1 MATKED
7 ILKESGAETATYIDE
22 NGERKT
28 GTVLRGYIDAAA
40 DADYYGAQSDIYKGM
55 LESQQQ
61 ANQSAADAAADE
73 ALINAERQT
82 EKVNTAYDA
91 SDKELFRGY
100 KKAVRDLPQQLAAMG
115 ATGGLSETS
124 RVELETG
131 YGENR
136 NRSQLQR
143 MAEIAELTAAADAAK
158 RQAKAAAD
166 QQNAAALLNYY
177 SQLAGL
183 GDRKYQEDLAKL
195 QQGAEMKAAVGDFS
209 GYVDLGLM
217 TEDDAAKMLKIW
229 IAENPELA
237 KMMGYVSAPSGRG
250 HYTDYGASEEE
261 MATLEEWAKD
271 MVGRSSSER
280 DVETNVGL
288 VARQVESMLSAGQ
301 ITNEQAALINYAAEA
316 TGVLRNHS

>member
-7 ILKESGAETATYIDE
+7 ILKESGAETATYIDK

-40 DADYYGAQSDIYKGM
+40 DADYYGAQGDLYKGM
-55 LESQQQ
+55 LETQQQ
-61 ANQSAADAAADE
+61 ANQSAADAAANE

-82 EKVNTAYDA
+82 EKVNTAYGA

-131 YGENR
+131 YGENL

-166 QQNAAALLNYY
+166 QQNTAALQNYY
-177 SQLAGL
+177 SMIAGL
-183 GDRKYQEDLAKL
+183 GDRKYQEDMAKL
-195 QQGAEMKAAVGDFS
+195 QQGAEMKAAMGDFS

-237 KMMGYVSAPSGRG
+237 KKLGYVSAPSGGERR
-250 HYTDYGASEEE
+250 DYGDDGFEGLSED
-261 MATLEEWAKD
+261 AKA
-271 MVGRSSSER
+271 
-280 DVETNVGL
+280 L
-288 VARQVESMLSAGQ
+288 VANALTSG
-301 ITNEQAALINYAAEA
+301 TKYGDDAAMRYMGDASVSGRVGKKAIAPGAWSEAYNYLKKE
-316 TGVLRNHS
+316 GF

>member
-40 DADYYGAQSDIYKGM
+40 DADYYGAQSDLYKGM

-61 ANQSAADAAADE
+61 ANQSAADAAANE

-82 EKVNTAYDA
+82 EKVNTAYGA

-131 YGENR
+131 YGENL

-158 RQAKAAAD
+158 RQAQAAAD
-166 QQNAAALLNYY
+166 QQNASALLNYY
-177 SQLAGL
+177 SKLAGL
-183 GDRKYQEDLAKL
+183 GDRKYQEDMDKL
-195 QQGAEMKAAVGDFS
+195 RQGAEMKAAMGDFS

-229 IAENPELA
+229 IEENPALA
-237 KMMGYVSAPSGRG
+237 QKLGYVSAPSGGGRR
-250 HYTDYGASEEE
+250 YYGGGEKTMQEAYGELDARAKAFVNAAISKGSAEETE
-261 MATLEEWAKD
+261 KYL
-271 MVGRSSSER
+271 
-280 DVETNVGL
+280 
-288 VARQVESMLSAGQ
+288 
-301 ITNEQAALINYAAEA
+301 AEA
-316 TGVLRNHS
+316 ASRTDRAPEVTQTAYKNAVNYINKYLS

>member
-40 DADYYGAQSDIYKGM
+40 DADYYGAQSDLYKGM

-61 ANQSAADAAADE
+61 ANQSAADAAVNE

-82 EKVNTAYDA
+82 EKVNTAYGA

-131 YGENR
+131 YGENL
-136 NRSQLQR
+136 NKSQLQR
-143 MAEIAELTAAADAAK
+143 MAEIADLTAAADAAK

-166 QQNAAALLNYY
+166 QQNAAALQNYY
-177 SQLAGL
+177 SMIAGL
-183 GDRKYQEDLAKL
+183 GDRKHQEDLAKL
-195 QQGAEMKAAVGDFS
+195 QQGAELKAAIGDFS
-209 GYVDLGLM
+209 GYVELGLM
-217 TEDDAAKMLKIW
+217 TEEEAAQALKAWIYENPNMAARLGYVKTSSGGGGRRYYGDKAEDDFDKLTPVQQY
-229 IAENPELA
+229 IAE
-237 KMMGYVSAPSGRG
+237 R
-250 HYTDYGASEEE
+250 
-261 MATLEEWAKD
+261 
-271 MVGRSSSER
+271 
-280 DVETNVGL
+280 
-288 VARQVESMLSAGQ
+288 
-301 ITNEQAALINYAAEA
+301 AAEEVVNGNSGWINSFAKNDDFSSKDKAAA
-316 TGVLRNHS
+316 TVYLKKEGIL